1 MRTNGIK
8 EKLQAGL
15 ANMLKNRKAT
25 RIGEKEMQLNL
36 SKRVLSV
43 VLCLALLMAYVP
55 VWALT
60 ASAASGSTSI
70 ADPKT
75 LSLWQTWFPE
85 GSSRAAGSIF
95 VDKSVYTATEAKTD
109 AYFADIRDSLTFGE
123 DNFGNE
129 NFMVA
134 LSALGSNSEV
144 YGYSYNPTDTMLVL
158 DASTSMG
165 TGDEASSSVDDMVR
179 GANEAVKRLLS
190 LNNYNRVGVVIYNGS
205 ASVLLPLDRYETS
218 GDILRFERSV
228 TGGSGGWPIFGSNSS
243 ENRIYIASGVKDSD
257 GAAVATNYVA
267 QGQGTYT
274 QGGVYTA
281 AQQLLNADTVIED
294 GKIQGG
300 TKRIPIMVL
309 MSDGEPSYRTQTG
322 SNTTIDRYNAATNA
336 NVDRSN
342 FLEDDVTAF
351 STMLTAAWAEAE
363 ITAHYGMDTRFYTLG
378 YALSAN
384 HQYAL
389 NVLDP
394 MNPNNASAQR
404 FISYADQYLAADQ
417 NETVAIRNNNQTAFR
432 VTRLTSPR
440 QVTTLD
446 YVDRFWQASQA
457 DQLQMAFDVIVD
469 EIVIQSRYYSTLVSS
484 KNYAQDGFV
493 SFTDALGDYM
503 EVKDVKGIYI
513 GDGKLVSGGMFAEF
527 ATTGSLE
534 DYNNTQYDDS
544 QLNGFENEIL
554 SAVAE
559 RFSISLSEAFLL
571 LDSAKDSGFISYTS
585 PTEFSNYIAWYAD
598 ADNNYLAP
606 YTTSGV
612 AAQSN
617 AKYIVRS
624 YFYMGDV
631 TQNHVETSMLYA
643 LVRVREEIAT
653 GNQIVDMNVPA
664 ALLPMVTYTI
674 TVDGDTLTSEN
685 ITGITSVRKNPV
697 SLLFEVGVDSEITPI
712 NIEEKVGNSIHKNA
726 NGTYT
731 FYTNRWTDAAGNPF
745 TIPQTVDPHIF
756 YYGETNTTV
765 TQFIP
770 SLENQ
775 RFYYTENMQI
785 LNGSHQVYTGAK
797 PTANGEYYIAYS
809 WVEGNG
815 TAAELKTAYNKVP
828 AEVLSDPD
836 NIIQISGKTGWF
848 IKAGTPQHYFGE
860 EVHGEQAH
868 SHKTENPTQTLG
880 FSGYPKLVY
889 HDSEEH
895 NGYHILNYHG
905 NNGMVQ
911 AAPAQGIKLSK
922 TVSQTVAGAPDA
934 FDFEITLG
942 GAALANSYPVYIEHA
957 DGTSTTATAQV
968 SGSKLALTL
977 SDGDVAYIYDLP
989 DNTTYTVKEAYSAYY
1004 TASSANASGTVAHH
1018 VLSAVDFVNA
1028 PKGYGSL
1035 RIEKKVSYPFSTV
1048 PTEISNQDF
1057 SIVAEFTGDADDLAQ
1072 ISAPAGF
1079 TPVTSGNSYTYTFTL
1094 KNDDD
1099 ALFTDIPDG
1108 VEYTVQE
1115 TNLPAGYTLTTAP
1128 AELAG
1133 MITTDIQS
1141 EALLINT
1148 YTAAAVSPSISVIGE
1163 KYLEGRAWDT
1173 QVDRYQVALQ
1183 QVNFGGQGV
1192 VAVGQP
1198 TIVNVE
1204 KADGPD
1210 YRIDMSSIV
1219 YTAPGTYSYVVY
1231 EVSGNV
1237 DSVAYDASFAI
1248 FTVTVADKGTGALAI
1263 ENVTAQQQTA
1273 TVSETSTGVWTVTK
1287 DFTNNYQSVT
1297 VRIPVTKQVLLE
1309 NSSTA
1314 VQNHRGGIVL
1324 ALYAA
1329 ADATTPAYTTMTDK
1343 NGNAAFVFP
1352 VKRSGYETAKYYY
1365 LREILPSLDAQVV
1378 GMTYNTAIAYVIGI
1392 DWSNA
1397 GNDAPVVTYYRYD
1410 ANAANGVGAAVSSAL
1425 TITNTYEENAVSNG
1439 IALGGVKTLNGG
1451 ALRAGDSFTIELYE
1465 TDSTFSIT
1473 GKTPVATRVV
1483 NGQTT
1488 GGAYLFE
1495 NITFDAE
1502 GTKYLVIREANG
1514 GTTANGITYD
1524 NAVYHIT
1531 VDVAKM
1537 ISSNKTGLSASVSSI
1552 HKVGSSTITAN
1563 NALNFNNTYVASG
1576 RESVVITGNKVLS
1589 GRHLIEGEFLF
1600 EIVAETPNAP
1610 MPSVTV
1616 VRNDVDGS
1624 FAFPA
1629 IRYAVTGT
1637 HGFSQTY
1644 NYTIRE
1650 VVPAAGEDLKGITF
1664 NSDNKTA
1671 YSLSVTL
1678 ADDGNGGVTKTV
1690 LLDGA
1695 AVTNVQ
1701 VAFQNSYAA
1710 ADTQLTLGGT
1720 KHFNQSRGQFRID
1733 LYDAS
1738 SSFIIGQLVTS
1749 ADVTVTDGEGPF
1761 TITLDYTSADRGYH
1775 YYVLKEFVP
1784 ADTGRV
1790 RYDATEYHIT
1800 VNVLDNG
1807 NGEMEARVMSIVK
1820 ANTTETATETT
1831 LDFTNVYVP
1840 KPEDISINV
1849 SVDKTVVNKGSESI
1863 GPEGFQFQLEDTTSG
1878 EKLTVKTDK
1887 DGKAIFRLVYT
1898 EEDAGKTYTYK
1909 VTELNGGKENVTY
1922 STKSY
1927 TITVSVAL
1935 TQTNELV
1942 ATLTQDGEAVSNVAT
1957 AFENVYD
1964 YTPEPPVPESP
1975 KTGDTTHLAL
1985 WFTLLFVSGGGVLA
1999 TFIYNKKQEET
2010 AE

>member
-1 MRTNGIK
+1 MK
-8 EKLQAGL
+8 H
-15 ANMLKNRKAT
+15 
-25 RIGEKEMQLNL
+25 NL
-36 SKRVLSV
+36 SKKVLSV
-43 VLCLALLMAYVP
+43 ALCLALLMAYMP

-60 ASAASGSTSI
+60 ASSASGSTSI

-75 LSLWQTWFPE
+75 LSQWQTWFPE

-129 NFMVA
+129 NFMIA

-144 YGYSYNPTDTMLVL
+144 YGYSHNPTDTMLVL

-165 TGDEASSSVDDMVR
+165 TGDASSSSVDDMVS
-179 GANEAVKRLLS
+179 GANEAIKRLLS
-190 LNNYNRVGVVIYNGS
+190 LNNYNRVGVVVYNGT
-205 ASVLLPLDRYETS
+205 ASVLLPLDRYEAATAG
-218 GDILRFERSV
+218 GDILRFER
-228 TGGSGGWPIFGSNSS
+228 TTTGGNGGSGGNGGWPNFGGSSSSS

-257 GAAVATNYVA
+257 GTAVATNYVA

-274 QGGVYTA
+274 QGGIYTA

-309 MSDGEPSYRTQTG
+309 MSDGEPTSRTETG
-322 SNTTIDRYNAATNA
+322 SNSTINQYNNATNA
-336 NVDRSN
+336 NRNSGSVR
-342 FLEDDVTAF
+342 EDDITAF

-363 ITAHYGMDTRFYTLG
+363 VTAHYGMDTRFYTLG
-378 YALSAN
+378 YALSSN

-389 NVLDP
+389 NVLDA
-394 MNPNNASAQR
+394 MNPNNTSADK
-404 FISYADQYLAADQ
+404 FISYANQYLAADQ
-417 NETVAIRNNNQTAFR
+417 NETVAIRNGNQTVFR
-432 VTRLTSPR
+432 VTRLSDPSR
-440 QVTTLD
+440 VTTLD

-457 DQLQMAFDVIVD
+457 NQLQLAFDSIVD
-469 EIVIQSRYYSTLVSS
+469 EIVIQSRYYGTLVTS

-527 ATTGSLE
+527 ATTGSLA
-534 DYNNTQYDDS
+534 DYDNTQYDDS
-544 QLNGFENEIL
+544 QLDGFENEIL
-554 SAVAE
+554 NAVAE
-559 RFSISLSEAFLL
+559 RFSISLSEASLL
-571 LDSAKDSGFISYTS
+571 LNSAKDSGFISYTS
-585 PTEFSNYIAWYAD
+585 PAEFSNYIAWYAD
-598 ADNNYLAP
+598 AENNYLAP

-653 GNQIVDMNVPA
+653 GKQIVDMNVPA

-674 TVDGDTLTSEN
+674 TVEGDTLTSEN
-685 ITGITSVRKNPV
+685 ITGITSVRKNPI

-712 NIEEKVGNSIHKNA
+712 NIGEKVSSSHKNA

-731 FYTNRWTDAAGNPF
+731 FYTNRWADDNGNAF
-745 TIPQTVDPHIF
+745 TIPETVDPHIF
-756 YYGETNTTV
+756 YHGETNTTV

-775 RFYYTENMQI
+775 RFYYTENMQL

-809 WVEGNG
+809 WIEGNG
-815 TAAELKTAYNKVP
+815 SSAELKTAYDKVA

-836 NIIQISGKTGWF
+836 NIIQIDGKTGWF

-868 SHKTENPTQTLG
+868 SHKTENTTQTLG

-895 NGYHILNYHG
+895 AGHHILNYHG

-911 AAPAQGIKLSK
+911 ATPAQGIKLSK
-922 TVSQTVAGAPDA
+922 TVSQTVAGAPDS
-934 FDFEITLG
+934 FSFEITLG
-942 GAALANSYPVYIEHA
+942 GVTLADSYPVFIERA
-957 DGTSTTATAQV
+957 DGTTANTTAQV
-968 SGSKLALTL
+968 SGGKMVLTL

-989 DNTTYTVKEAYSAYY
+989 DNTTYTVKEAYNAYY

-1035 RIEKKVSYPFSTV
+1035 LVEKEVSYPFATI
-1048 PTEISNQDF
+1048 PDEINNQDF
-1057 SIVAEFTGDADDLAQ
+1057 SVVVEFTGDADDLAQ
-1072 ISAPAGF
+1072 LSAPAGL
-1079 TPVTSGNSYTYTFTL
+1079 TPVISGNSYTYAFTL
-1094 KNDDD
+1094 KNDGDV
-1099 ALFTDIPDG
+1099 LFTNIPDG
-1108 VEYTVQE
+1108 VEYAVRE

-1128 AELAG
+1128 AELTG
-1133 MITTDIQS
+1133 TIVTDVRS
-1141 EALLINT
+1141 EALLVNT
-1148 YTAAAVSPSISVIGE
+1148 YAAEAVSPSVFVEGE
-1163 KYLEGRAWDT
+1163 KHLEGRAWDA
-1173 QVDRYQVALQ
+1173 QVDLYQVALQ
-1183 QVNFGGQGV
+1183 QVSFGGQGV
-1192 VAVGQP
+1192 VAIGQP

-1204 KADGPD
+1204 KLDGPD

-1219 YTAPGTYSYVVY
+1219 YTAPGAYSYVAY
-1231 EVSGNV
+1231 EVTGNV

-1248 FTVTVADKGTGALAI
+1248 FTVTVADKGTGALVIDSVA
-1263 ENVTAQQQTA
+1263 AQQQTA

-1314 VQNHRGGIVL
+1314 VQNHRGGIMF

-1329 ADATTPAYTTMTDK
+1329 ADATTPAHTMITDE
-1343 NGNAAFVFP
+1343 NGNATFVFS
-1352 VKRSGYETAKYYY
+1352 VKRSDYATAKYYY

-1378 GMTYNTAIAYVIGI
+1378 GMTYDTAAAYVIGI
-1392 DWSNA
+1392 DWSDA
-1397 GNDAPVVTYYRYD
+1397 GQDAPVVTYYRYD
-1410 ANAANGVGAAVSSAL
+1410 ASAANGVGAAVSSTL
-1425 TITNTYEENAVSNG
+1425 TVTNTYEENVVSNG

-1451 ALRAGDSFTIELYE
+1451 ALRAGDSFAIELYE

-1495 NITFDAE
+1495 NITFGTE

-1514 GTTANGITYD
+1514 GTTANGVAYD

-1537 ISSNKTGLSASVSSI
+1537 VSGNKTGLSATVSSI

-1563 NALNFNNTYVASG
+1563 NALNFNNTYTASG

-1610 MPSVTV
+1610 MPSVSV
-1616 VRNDVDGS
+1616 VSNDVNGN

-1629 IRYAVTGT
+1629 IRYSVTGA

-1650 VVPAAGEDLKGITF
+1650 VVPAAGEDAKGITF

-1671 YSLSVTL
+1671 YTLSVTL

-1695 AVTNVQ
+1695 AVTDVQ

-1720 KHFNQSRGQFRID
+1720 KYFNQSTGQFRID
-1733 LYDAS
+1733 LYNANSNFAIDQIVA
-1738 SSFIIGQLVTS
+1738 S
-1749 ADVTVTDGEGPF
+1749 ADVTVADGEGPF
-1761 TITLDYTSADRGYH
+1761 SITLDYTSADRGYH
-1775 YYVLKEFVP
+1775 YYVLKEHVP
-1784 ADTGRV
+1784 DDAGRV
-1790 RYDATEYHIT
+1790 FYDAAEYHIT

-1807 NGEMEARVMSIVK
+1807 NGEMEAHVMSVVK
-1820 ANTTETATETT
+1820 ANTTETVTATT

-1840 KPEDISINV
+1840 KPEDISINIG
-1849 SVDKTVVNKGSESI
+1849 VDKTVVNKGSESI
-1863 GPEGFQFQLEDTTSG
+1863 GPEGFEFQLENTETN
-1878 EKLTVKTDK
+1878 EKLTVKTDEN
-1887 DGKAIFRLVYT
+1887 GKAGFYLVYT
-1898 EEDAGKTYTYK
+1898 EEDAGKTFTYK

-1927 TITVSVAL
+1927 MITVSVVL

-1942 ATLTQDGEAVSNVAT
+1942 ATLTQDGKAVSNVTT

-1975 KTGDTTHLAL
+1975 KTGDSTNQML
-1985 WFTLLFVSGGGVLA
+1985 WFTLLFVSGGAVLA
-1999 TFIYNKKQEET
+1999 TVIYSKKQEET